1 MRLLMSAILI
11 ACCTLT
17 AVATSRATL
26 APVDALGITVTAD
39 PIYAIPTRPDR
50 AGRLLAPV
58 AIDGHGPF
66 RFLVDTGC
74 NGTMIGDRLA
84 LTLGYEGGDGAGMIR
99 VHDVLGPMLMPALR
113 LGEIN
118 LGLFTATGITA
129 PILSIRDAS
138 GADGVLGTNSLAG
151 RRLWVDFERDQIR
164 IERSKRTPPSGHD
177 TIKGRLHAD
186 GLLVVPVNIG
196 GLTVPG
202 LVDTGAERSLI
213 NPSLLARL
221 MERGRAAPIGEVTVM
236 NLSGLEAKGPVFL
249 LPRVRLGPIAIRNL
263 ASVLVDAH
271 AFDTLGLADEPA
283 IVLGMDILGLSRS
296 FAIDFQKAELHIR
309 LPKG

>member
-1 MRLLMSAILI
+1 MRLLMFGALI
-11 ACCTLT
+11 ACILSGLAPCRVG
-17 AVATSRATL
+17 A
-26 APVDALGITVTAD
+26 APVDGLGITVTAD
-39 PIYAIPTRPDR
+39 PVYAIPTRPDR

-84 LTLGYEGGDGAGMIR
+84 LSLGYDGGAGAGFVRI
-99 VHDVLGPMLMPALR
+99 HDVLGPVLMPALR

-129 PILSIRDAS
+129 PILPIRDAS

-164 IERSKRTPPSGHD
+164 IERSKRAPPSSHD

-186 GLLVVPVNIG
+186 GLLVVPVQIG

-202 LVDTGAERSLI
+202 LVDTGAERSLL
-213 NPSLLARL
+213 NPPLLAAL
-221 MERGRAAPIGEVTVM
+221 MQAGRAAPVGEVTVM

-249 LPRVRLGPIAIRNL
+249 LPRLRLGPIAIRNL
-263 ASVLVDAH
+263 AGVLVDAH
-271 AFDTLGLADEPA
+271 AFDTLGLSAEPA
-283 IVLGMDILGLSRS
+283 IVLGMDVLGLSRS
-296 FAIDFQKAELHIR
+296 FAIDFNRAELHIR
-309 LPKG
+309 LPNG